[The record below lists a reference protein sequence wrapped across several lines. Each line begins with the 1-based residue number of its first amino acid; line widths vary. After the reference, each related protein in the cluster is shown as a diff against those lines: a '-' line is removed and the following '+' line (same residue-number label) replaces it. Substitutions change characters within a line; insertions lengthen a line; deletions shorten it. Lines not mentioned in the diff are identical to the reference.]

1 MGDIQF
7 DRVPAI
13 APASEPHVRNSSD
26 APAGRNANG
35 QRPKP
40 RPRPEN
46 APPDASNDFATDDTG
61 FAAEDTD
68 PPHSLDRFA

>member
-13 APASEPHVRNSSD
+13 APASQPHVRNSSD
-26 APAGRNANG
+26 APAGRNTNA

-40 RPRPEN
+40 RPRAEN
-46 APPDASNDFATDDTG
+46 AQPRDNDLATDDAD